1 MDREEEQDMIVNQ
14 IMYLAGSREGSQ
26 GLGTWKT
33 HTPLEETEGNRRNKK
48 TMITHKFVGVSAEI

>member
-14 IMYLAGSREGSQ
+14 IMYFAGSREGSQ

-33 HTPLEETEGNRRNKK
+33 HTPLEETEKG
-48 TMITHKFVGVSAEI
+48 TEEIKRQ